1 MFILA
6 VEGKESEG
14 AYAPSINN
22 KNILYMFEEEE
33 DAERYCMQLEADDYP
48 KMSVVEVPDD
58 FAIKL
63 CEDNGY
69 LYCVITPNDIVI
81 PPN

>member
-6 VEGKESEG
+6 VDGKESEG

-22 KNILYMFEEEE
+22 KNILYMFEEHE
-33 DAERYCMQLEADDYP
+33 DAERYSMQLEADDFP
-48 KMSVVEVPDD
+48 KMAVVEVPDD
-58 FAIKL
+58 VAIRL

-69 LYCVITPNDIVI
+69 SYCIVTPEDIVI